1 MRRYICLLFI
11 GLIVGI
17 EKISAE
23 GNLTPAADGWY
34 EVRTPEELCWIS
46 EWVNSGNTRIN
57 VRLMNDLDMR
67 SIENFTPIGM
77 YTDTGGLPSRSFQGI
92 FDGQKHVIYN
102 LNVYRE
108 DTYECGL
115 FSRINGGGILQR
127 SPQITFRT
135 QRSRLCGGGPARDG
149 SSRLPASVEEQGG
162 REGGAGCRDGRA
174 GAGPRF
180 HPGGPRV
187 SLWLQLRS
195 LSGVRYGQE
204 NVDAFAGA
212 GDWRGSCGL
221 GEPAAGIRFQERV

>member
-23 GNLTPAADGWY
+23 DNLTPAADGWY

-102 LNVYRE
+102 LNVYR
-108 DTYECGL
+108 T
-115 FSRINGGGILQR
+115 
-127 SPQITFRT
+127 
-135 QRSRLCGGGPARDG
+135 
-149 SSRLPASVEEQGG
+149 
-162 REGGAGCRDGRA
+162 
-174 GAGPRF
+174 
-180 HPGGPRV
+180 
-187 SLWLQLRS
+187 
-195 LSGVRYGQE
+195 
-204 NVDAFAGA
+204 
-212 GDWRGSCGL
+212 
-221 GEPAAGIRFQERV
+221 